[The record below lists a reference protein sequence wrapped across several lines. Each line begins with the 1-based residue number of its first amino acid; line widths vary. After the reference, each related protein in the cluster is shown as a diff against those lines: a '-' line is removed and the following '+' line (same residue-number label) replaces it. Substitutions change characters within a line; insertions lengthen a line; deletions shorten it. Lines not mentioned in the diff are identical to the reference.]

1 MQTIPW
7 NIAYNNYNDNRCF
20 YFYIYCSCTSFDY
33 GLSKHISNISMRFN
47 PLFIYNFYTSLLVY
61 RLYVINEA
69 TVIIHGVSK
78 TTKRLVVVY
87 LPVREL

>member
-1 MQTIPW
+1 
-7 NIAYNNYNDNRCF
+7 
-20 YFYIYCSCTSFDY
+20 
-33 GLSKHISNISMRFN
+33 MRFN

-69 TVIIHGVSK
+69 TVLTWYNEDYK
-78 TTKRLVVVY
+78 NELVAVY